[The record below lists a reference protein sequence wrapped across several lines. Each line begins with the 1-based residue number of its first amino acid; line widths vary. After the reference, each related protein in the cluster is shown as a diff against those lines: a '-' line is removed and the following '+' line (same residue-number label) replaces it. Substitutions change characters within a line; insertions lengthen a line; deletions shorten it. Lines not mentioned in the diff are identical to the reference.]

1 MVREGEKLNVQA
13 EELCIGDI
21 IEVKFGDRIPA
32 DVRVIEARGFKV
44 GFRTCN
50 KVLESKVEAMYF
62 IKLCNSNLN
71 GKNNVIVSCTC
82 MYKLYIF

>member
-13 EELCIGDI
+13 EELCMGDI

-44 GFRTCN
+44 SFWFLST
-50 KVLESKVEAMYF
+50 LLSKHSRFCGQHIQFM
-62 IKLCNSNLN
+62 IWLIS
-71 GKNNVIVSCTC
+71 GKIRYKSITVI
-82 MYKLYIF
+82 L